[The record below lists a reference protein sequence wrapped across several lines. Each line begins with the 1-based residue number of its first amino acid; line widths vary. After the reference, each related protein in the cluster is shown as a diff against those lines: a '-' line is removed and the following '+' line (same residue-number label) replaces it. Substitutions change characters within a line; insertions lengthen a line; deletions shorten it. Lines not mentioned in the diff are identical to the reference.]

1 MQTTTHR
8 ARHWSLIALR
18 TLIVAVFFW
27 HGMPK
32 AFNWPGAVDK
42 FIGFGLPGFLGPL
55 TGIAE
60 VIAGSLLL
68 LGVVQRPALAILGVT
83 ILGALAT
90 VQIPRGITA
99 GFERDLL
106 ILLSIL
112 VLFFNAP
119 AGWSPEQVSKH
130 PS

>member
-1 MQTTTHR
+1 MQTTTDHG
-8 ARHWSLIALR
+8 RHWSLIALR

-27 HGMPK
+27 HGVPK
-32 AFNWPGAVDK
+32 AFDWPRAVEK
-42 FIGFGLPGFLGPL
+42 FIGFGLPGFLGPV

-60 VIAGSLLL
+60 VIAGSMLLL
-68 LGVVQRPALAILGVT
+68 NVVQRPALMVLGVT

-119 AGWSPEQVSKH
+119 AGRSPERISNRQS
-130 PS
+130 

>member
-99 GFERDLL
+99 GR
-106 ILLSIL
+106 SIL
-112 VLFFNAP
+112 WTTYPGAHHAP
-119 AGWSPEQVSKH
+119 LDNDPALSSGDVSA
-130 PS
+130 PVT